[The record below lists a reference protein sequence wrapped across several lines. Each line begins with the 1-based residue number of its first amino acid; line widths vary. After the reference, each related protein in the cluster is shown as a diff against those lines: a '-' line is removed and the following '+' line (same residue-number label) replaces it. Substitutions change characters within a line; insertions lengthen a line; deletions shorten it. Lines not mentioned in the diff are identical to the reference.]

1 MSEGEDGILIIEKS
15 EGRRRCPSCNEE
27 NKYMIH
33 EETDKTI
40 IIMDYPRVYGKKW
53 KCGKCGTIWREK

>member
-1 MSEGEDGILIIEKS
+1 MSEDESGVLTIEKS
-15 EGRRRCPSCNEE
+15 DGRRRCPSCNEE

-33 EETDKTI
+33 EETDKTV